1 MLHEPCATHA
11 CDRMGGVGSPFSR
24 VALWANTNSRAPTAM
39 LGRVLNVSIRA
50 AEGSSRRR
58 RARKTANQSPF
69 KHSVLG
75 SARTVDEGQH
85 ADFICAF
92 VHAHAHLNLPGV
104 AGSAGVVVL
113 LAAAIHCRM
122 LRILTKG
129 AGVRV
134 DPARHPPWPTD
145 VPTCACIGKFEGR
158 IAVTILVCLRCVRGR
173 QSQAVWHV
181 TVVNSHS

>member
-1 MLHEPCATHA
+1 M
-11 CDRMGGVGSPFSR
+11 CDLRLRQDGRCRLPF
-24 VALWANTNSRAPTAM
+24 L
-39 LGRVLNVSIRA
+39 
-50 AEGSSRRR
+50 SSRTMGKHQLQGAHCYAGSCTERVDSSCGR
-58 RARKTANQSPF
+58 EQSAQACP
-69 KHSVLG
+69 KNSKSITLQVLG

-104 AGSAGVVVL
+104 VGSAGVVVL
-113 LAAAIHCRM
+113 LAAATHCRM
-122 LRILTKG
+122 LRMLTKG

-158 IAVTILVCLRCVRGR
+158 IAVTILVCLRCMRGR